1 MIRFGYICDGVRRND
16 TLQETY
22 NVKMSSLE
30 SPVAREISSMD
41 SPMAFRF
48 RAVDN
53 MPSARPSANP
63 SARPSAN
70 PSARPSASPF
80 DRPSVNPSSLAVLYT
95 SFCIMMALR
104 CSS

>member
-22 NVKMSSLE
+22 NFKMSSLE

-70 PSARPSASPF
+70 PSARP
-80 DRPSVNPSSLAVLYT
+80 
-95 SFCIMMALR
+95 
-104 CSS
+104 